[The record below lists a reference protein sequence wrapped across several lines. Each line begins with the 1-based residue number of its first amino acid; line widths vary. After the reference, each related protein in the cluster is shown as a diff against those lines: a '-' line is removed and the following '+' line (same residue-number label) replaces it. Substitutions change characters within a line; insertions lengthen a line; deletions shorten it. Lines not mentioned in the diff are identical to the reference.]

1 MPHFADIIL
10 PVPLQKL
17 FTYKVPN
24 SMMDNISV
32 GSRVVVQFGKK
43 KSYSGIVH
51 SIHSNAPEGYE
62 TKDITTL
69 VDAEPIVTTEQLKF
83 WQWIADYYVCTL
95 GEVYKAALPSG
106 LKLESESKVIY
117 NANFEAEAPLNAKQE
132 QILNFVTDKKIC
144 AISEVVQYCT
154 EFNALPV
161 VKQLLDMQALFIS
174 EELRESY
181 KPRTEKFFSLAPE
194 ARSNEALQ
202 QWFDKLER
210 APKQLDA
217 LTIFIQNVGGLGKA
231 MLGEA
236 IMRTAFIG
244 ENAASATAVQE
255 LVNKGVLLCALQNIS
270 RLGAANIDT
279 HEANPLSDVQQTAYN
294 EIVESFDTHNT
305 TLLHG
310 VTSSGKTEIY
320 IHIINKF
327 IAEGKRI
334 LYLLPEIALTTQITS
349 RLRRQF
355 GDKLGIYHSK
365 FSDAERVEV
374 WNNLLHND
382 GYRVILGVRS
392 SVLLPLTNIG
402 LIIVD
407 EEHETS
413 YKQFDPAPRYN
424 ARDAAVMLGI
434 QQGAKV
440 LLGSATP
447 SIESYYNAKAGR
459 YGLVELHTRYAGI
472 EMPDIIPINTKEA
485 RKRKQMTSMFS
496 QQMKES
502 IEQALENKEQIIL
515 FQNRRGFSPYVECKQ
530 CAWVPKCQNC
540 DVSLTYHKN
549 VNQLVC
555 HYCGFTM
562 PLPPVCPACGTPGL
576 DTKGY
581 GTEKIEEE
589 VKEIFPSAN
598 ITRMDLDTA
607 RSRKA
612 YEKIISEFEQHQS
625 DILIGTQMISK
636 GLDFDNVSTVGILN
650 ADNMLNHPDF
660 RAFERCFQMVAQVSG
675 RAGRKGKRGTVLLQT
690 SDTEHPVIKDVVN
703 NNFIHHYN
711 QQIAEREAY
720 RYPPFYRLINITIKH
735 KEWNCAARGAH
746 SLAQVLTGIFGWR
759 VLGPQEPPIN
769 RIATLFLQR
778 ITLKVERNSN
788 PSQVKAL
795 MMTAVNQ
802 ILAEDQFKRL
812 VIQIDVDPY

>member
-17 FTYKVPN
+17 FTYKVPD